1 MAATAL
7 SLIHISLTVF
17 TVVSPTSIIAANT
30 KNSGYEFN
38 VEKSEDGTEADIVGQ
53 ASKGAAPGEVEEII
67 GPDGETFNPDKVS
80 YHVTENGVYDF
91 KVNYA
96 SETGKKQEKISVSVE
111 NLLPPQNQ
119 VMVRD
124 LKAMR
129 GGAAATIDIPMYIDG
144 EINPRGT
151 YAFQGGDITGIENQ
165 EWLSLIHIF
174 NTN

>member
-1 MAATAL
+1 MSPLDIALIAAGFGRQKGD
-7 SLIHISLTVF
+7 SLESEAKILQNKQKNYKMISLCVVFVMLSLTVF
-17 TVVSPTSIIAANT
+17 TVISPTSIIAANT

-96 SETGKKQEKISVSVE
+96 SETGKKQEKISVSVD

-119 VMVRD
+119 IMVRD
-124 LKAMR
+124 LKAM
-129 GGAAATIDIPMYIDG
+129 
-144 EINPRGT
+144 
-151 YAFQGGDITGIENQ
+151 QG
-165 EWLSLIHIF
+165 LSLIHI
-174 NTN
+174 